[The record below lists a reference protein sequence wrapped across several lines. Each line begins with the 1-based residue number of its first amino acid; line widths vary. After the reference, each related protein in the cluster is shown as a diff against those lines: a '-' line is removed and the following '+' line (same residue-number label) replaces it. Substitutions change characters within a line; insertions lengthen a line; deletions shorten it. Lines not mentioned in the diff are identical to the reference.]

1 MARYLDEPL
10 VLPNKSKPSVDI
22 VAAESRT
29 LSVGPT
35 VGEPDL
41 PPLPEVEG
49 LQLHLDRLDA
59 ELLSLIRR
67 RTDLAQQLGAA
78 RVRAGGPRF
87 VHGHEL
93 AVVRSYQQLGLAG
106 RDLAT
111 ILVKLGR

>member
-22 VAAESRT
+22 VATEGRT
-29 LSVGPT
+29 LSVDPT
-35 VGEPDL
+35 GGEPDL
-41 PPLPEVEG
+41 PPIPEVEG

-67 RTDLAQQLGAA
+67 RTAMAQQLGAA

-87 VHGHEL
+87 VHDHEL
-93 AVVRSYQQLGLAG
+93 AVVRSYQQLGPAG